1 MTFEFNSNRKMMSV
15 IFRRGTEFIMY
26 AKGAVSSMLPNI
38 KMSSISDREKLNKEI
53 KELEE
58 KGHRVLIMAY
68 KKFSAANL
76 TDIKLMRRVKLEMSL
91 SFLGLCSFE

>member
-76 TDIKLMRRVKLEMSL
+76 TDIKLMRRVKLEMGL

>member
-15 IFRRGTEFIMY
+15 IFRRGIEFILY

-76 TDIKLMRRVKLEMSL
+76 TDIKLMRRVKLEMGL